1 MRNLPMQILIVSAT
15 TAEIGPFLDKFPT
28 ADHLVTGVGIPAMV
42 YHLTKRL
49 QQIDYDLVM
58 LAGIAGTFSSNTR
71 LGEVVV
77 VKTDCF
83 ADIGVNEKGSISSIF
98 EMGLADADEFPFSKG
113 RIGSYTELPGFRT
126 VDAITINRISDESVY
141 IDQLISKY
149 KPEIESMEGAA
160 FHYVCALEKVPFIQL
175 RSISNDV
182 GERNK
187 ANWKMKEAILALN
200 VALENALNH
209 FTKSND

>member
-15 TAEIGPFLDKFPT
+15 TAEIGPFLDKIPT

-49 QQIDYDLVM
+49 QQIDYDLVI
-58 LAGIAGTFSSNTR
+58 LAGIAGAFSNNVE

-77 VKTDCF
+77 VKNDCF
-83 ADIGVNEKGSISSIF
+83 ADIGVKEKGNISSIF
-98 EMGLADADEFPFSKG
+98 EMGLADADEFPFSME
-113 RIGSYTELPGFRT
+113 RICSTAELTGYRT
-126 VDAITINRISDESVY
+126 IDAITINRISDEREY
-141 IDQLISKY
+141 INQLISKY
-149 KPEIESMEGAA
+149 NPEIESMEGAA

-175 RSISNDV
+175 RSISNYV

-200 VALENALNH
+200 IVLEKAVHH
-209 FTKSND
+209 FSTNND